1 MSSPRQSSS
10 PKMALHEVKLCLLG
24 ESGVGK
30 TCLVNRF
37 VSDVF
42 SEHESLTVGAAFTTK
57 TVRVGDNSVLF
68 QIWDTAGQEK
78 YRGLAPMYY
87 RGSAAAVV
95 VYDIT
100 DEKSF
105 NEMQTWISELK
116 QLGPPN
122 IVLAIAGNKSDLEQ
136 ERRVP
141 YATGEAFAKNSNA
154 LFTET
159 SAKDGSNVHDLF
171 RTIAETLPLDKIA
184 ISNKIGT
191 LKLGPSNG
199 TSKRGCCS

>member
-1 MSSPRQSSS
+1 
-10 PKMALHEVKLCLLG
+10 MALHEVKLCLLG

-42 SEHESLTVGAAFTTK
+42 TENESLTVGAAFTTK

-105 NEMQTWISELK
+105 NEMQTWITELK
-116 QLGPPN
+116 QLGPQN
-122 IVLAIAGNKSDLEQ
+122 IVLAITGNKCDLE
-136 ERRVP
+136 EKRKVSR
-141 YATGEAFAKNSNA
+141 ATGEAFAKNSNA
-154 LFTET
+154 LFMET

-171 RTIAETLPLDKIA
+171 RAIAETLPLDQIA

-191 LKLGPSNG
+191 LKLSQSNG
-199 TSKRGCCS
+199 RTKRGCCS

>member
-1 MSSPRQSSS
+1 
-10 PKMALHEVKLCLLG
+10 MALHEVKLCLLG

-30 TCLVNRF
+30 TCVVNRF

-42 SEHESLTVGAAFTTK
+42 TDHENLTVGAAFTTK
-57 TVRVGDNSVLF
+57 TVKVGDNSVLF

-100 DEKSF
+100 SEESF
-105 NEMQTWISELK
+105 DEMQTWITELK
-116 QLGPPN
+116 QLGPQN
-122 IVLAIAGNKSDLEQ
+122 IVLAIAGNKSDLEDQ
-136 ERRVP
+136 RRVSL
-141 YATGEAFAKNSNA
+141 ATGEAFAKNSNA
-154 LFTET
+154 IFRET
-159 SAKDGSNVHDLF
+159 SAKDGSNVHSLF
-171 RTIAETLPLDKIA
+171 RTIAEALPLDKIA
-184 ISNKIGT
+184 MNNKIGT

-199 TSKRGCCS
+199 SSKRGCCS